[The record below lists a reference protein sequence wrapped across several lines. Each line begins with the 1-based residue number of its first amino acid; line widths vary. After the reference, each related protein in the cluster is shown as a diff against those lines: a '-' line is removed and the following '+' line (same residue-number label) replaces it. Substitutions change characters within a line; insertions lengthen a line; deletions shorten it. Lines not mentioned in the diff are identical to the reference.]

1 MLSLERAYNNT
12 AERRGRWTE
21 SQKRLLKIFGNTF
34 RSTCLNMK
42 FMDRTLCKMLQKSVA
57 KRNPDTYEPWMK
69 ALMCAVGQSC
79 DWTDEKYLLPLIDYL
94 EK

>member
-1 MLSLERAYNNT
+1 MCLDFLKRT
-12 AERRGRWTE
+12 LIIRGSTNAKYRYFYGRGAWDE
-21 SQKRLLKIFGNTF
+21 SKMR
-34 RSTCLNMK
+34 

-57 KRNPDTYEPWMK
+57 KKNPDKYEPWMK